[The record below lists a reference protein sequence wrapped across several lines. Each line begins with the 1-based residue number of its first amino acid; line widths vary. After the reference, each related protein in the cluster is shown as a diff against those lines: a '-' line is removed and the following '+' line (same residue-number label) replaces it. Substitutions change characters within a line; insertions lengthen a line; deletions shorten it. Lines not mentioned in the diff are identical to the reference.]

1 MKISKVIGDNLVI
14 KRFKFPL
21 ERESGLVLPA
31 YLSNEHEEVGTTKKV
46 VTYQNRGE
54 VIAVG
59 DELKGINVG
68 DIVVFS
74 PKSGELIMENPDDL
88 TELHDLISGKI
99 DSDYL
104 VLNKYAILYVE

>member
-1 MKISKVIGDNLVI
+1 MKISKVIGENLVI

-31 YLSNEHEEVGTTKKV
+31 YLSNDHNEVGTTKKV

-59 DELKGINVG
+59 EELQGINVG
-68 DIVVFS
+68 DVVVFGQGGV
-74 PKSGELIMENPDDL
+74 PIMENPDDL
-88 TELHDLISGKI
+88 TELKDLLSGAI
-99 DSDYL
+99 ESDYL
-104 VLNKYAILYVE
+104 VLNKYAILYIE